1 MEKIK
6 KKTDYLLKAKAKE
19 KVKNFLRG
27 SLV

>member
-6 KKTDYLLKAKAKE
+6 KNRLFVKTKE

>member
-6 KKTDYLLKAKAKE
+6 KKTDYLLKIKE
-19 KVKNFLRG
+19 KIKNFLRG